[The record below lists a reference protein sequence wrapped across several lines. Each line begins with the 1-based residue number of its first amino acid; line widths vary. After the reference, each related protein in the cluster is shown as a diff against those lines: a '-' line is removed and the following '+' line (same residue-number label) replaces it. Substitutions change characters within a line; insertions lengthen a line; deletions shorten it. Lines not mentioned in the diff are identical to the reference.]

1 MKKFLSLAAIT
12 VFGAL
17 CLTACGG
24 NKNEIVCKA
33 TENMEGMDVESKIIA
48 TLKDDKVSEIGG
60 EMVFGSSDAATQ
72 YGAILKAAEAYLG
85 EGSLGLEINGKNIK
99 VKNMTALLEIMGSE
113 SDDFAVVGLSKDD
126 FIKSFEKQGYSCK

>member
-33 TENMEGMDVESKIIA
+33 TEDMEGMKVESKIIA
-48 TLKDDKVSEIGG
+48 TLKDEKVSEVSG
-60 EMVFGSSDAATQ
+60 EMVFESSDAATQ
-72 YGAILKAAEAYLG
+72 YGSILKAAETYLG
-85 EGSLGLEINGKNIK
+85 EGTLGLEINGKTIK
-99 VKNMTALLEIMGSE
+99 VKNMNALLEIMGSQ
-113 SDDFAVVGLSKDD
+113 SSDFAVIGSSKDD
-126 FIKSFEKQGYSCK
+126 FIKSFDGQGYSCK